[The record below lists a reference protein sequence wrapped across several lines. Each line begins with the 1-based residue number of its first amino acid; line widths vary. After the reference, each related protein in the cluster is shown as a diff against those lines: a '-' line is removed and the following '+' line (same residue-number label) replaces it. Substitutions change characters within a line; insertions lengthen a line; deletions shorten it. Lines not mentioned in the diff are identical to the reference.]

1 MGESHWDIVNFDSG
15 GSAAIAVDGEMLNLP
30 GRGSV
35 RPVEDAML
43 AVSLAPESNKVARIA
58 FSKSAI
64 NTSVIAIAPLRMMA
78 FNEYTRCRRSVG
90 RATLVSLPLLELSMP
105 KEYIQGQRE
114 CRQKSL
120 PRKTVCARR
129 FCK

>member
-1 MGESHWDIVNFDSG
+1 MVNRGAWDIVNFDSG

-78 FNEYTRCRRSVG
+78 FNEYDEVLDKDLKGCSFSCEPAALGTVDAEG
-90 RATLVSLPLLELSMP
+90 
-105 KEYIQGQRE
+105 YFIQGQRE
-114 CRQKSL
+114 CRAK
-120 PRKTVCARR
+120 
-129 FCK
+129 